1 VSIAGIVWAQ
11 MAADLVL
18 LHGFTQTGAS
28 WQPVREALAGRYRAL
43 TPDLPGHGAF
53 AERPASFSA
62 TDAYLRAIVDGPY
75 VLTGYSMGGRIALH
89 AALSLGARVTRLVLI
104 GASPGLADPAERAAR
119 RADDD
124 KLADRIEAIG
134 VDAFVREWGAQA
146 LFAGICKTLRS
157 GGRLH
162 AQCGGGPNLH
172 RAHELAEEIMHS
184 STFVRFFGDWPGP
197 WEFADAEVTAERL
210 KTAGFVDIETSL
222 EEASTTLATE
232 ADYREFVT
240 TVIYHPH
247 LERLPDAS
255 LKQAFID
262 RVTELAAT
270 EPVPFTLDYWR
281 LNMQGRKP

>member
-1 VSIAGIVWAQ
+1 MSIAGIVWAQ

-18 LHGFTQTGAS
+18 LHGFTQTGGS

-134 VDAFVREWGAQA
+134 VEAFVREWSAQA
-146 LFAGICKTLRS
+146 LFAGIPR
-157 GGRLH
+157 GV
-162 AQCGGGPNLH
+162 A
-172 RAHELAEEIMHS
+172 ELA
-184 STFVRFFGDWPGP
+184 D
-197 WEFADAEVTAERL
+197 ADRRRNTAHGLAAALRGLGTGVMPPLWDRLPELAHPVDLIVGERDEKFRAIAERMAAAL
-210 KTAGFVDIETSL
+210 PVARMHVVPDAGHAV
-222 EEASTTLATE
+222 
-232 ADYREFVT
+232 
-240 TVIYHPH
+240 H
-247 LERLPDAS
+247 LEAPSA
-255 LKQAFID
+255 
-262 RVTELAAT
+262 VAAILGDKT
-270 EPVPFTLDYWR
+270 P
-281 LNMQGRKP
+281 